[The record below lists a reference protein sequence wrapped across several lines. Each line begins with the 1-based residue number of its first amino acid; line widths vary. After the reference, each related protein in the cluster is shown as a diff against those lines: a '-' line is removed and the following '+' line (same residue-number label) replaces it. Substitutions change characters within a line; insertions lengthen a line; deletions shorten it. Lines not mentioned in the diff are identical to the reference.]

1 MIFSYTLF
9 TFQRN
14 FILIDIRME
23 ENVAVA
29 LQPIM
34 FAYIMFVKNKFDSK
48 MAVPLY
54 ATFNASVKN
63 NNVSSRRQQTILFTA
78 GDFRMGNFKSHILC

>member
-1 MIFSYTLF
+1 MIFAYTLF
-9 TFQRN
+9 TFKRN

-29 LQPIM
+29 LKAIM
-34 FAYIMFVKNKFDSK
+34 FAYIMFVNNKFDSK

-54 ATFNASVKN
+54 AV
-63 NNVSSRRQQTILFTA
+63 
-78 GDFRMGNFKSHILC
+78 